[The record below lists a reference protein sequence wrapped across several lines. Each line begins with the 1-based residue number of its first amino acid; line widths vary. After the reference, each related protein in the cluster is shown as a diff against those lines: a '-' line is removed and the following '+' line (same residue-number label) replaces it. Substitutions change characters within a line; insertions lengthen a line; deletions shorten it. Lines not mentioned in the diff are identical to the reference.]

1 LPSCVRHAALN
12 QYHLI
17 GDVKT
22 QGVFSKVA

>member
-1 LPSCVRHAALN
+1 VRHAALN

-22 QGVFSKVA
+22 RGESTKVA

>member
-1 LPSCVRHAALN
+1 VRHAALN

-22 QGVFSKVA
+22 RGEITKVA